1 MRYSLCKSKPDAA
14 NAVDIVDDA
23 VRYDNANAAYAAYIV
38 DDAER
43 DVNAVLRDVNAKN
56 AVQRDVKRDVKRDAV
71 YPSCYIFS
79 FPISSSG
86 RRMNQNNY
94 TTF

>member
-1 MRYSLCKSKPDAA
+1 MPDAANAAA

-23 VRYDNANAAYAAYIV
+23 VRYDNANAANATDIVGDAA
-38 DDAER
+38 
-43 DVNAVLRDVNAKN
+43 LRDA
-56 AVQRDVKRDVKRDAV
+56 KRDVV

-94 TTF
+94 TIF

>member
-1 MRYSLCKSKPDAA
+1 MPMIDVANAVADIADDAERYDAERYDNVA
-14 NAVDIVDDA
+14 NAVDIVDD
-23 VRYDNANAAYAAYIV
+23 VNAANAKNAAYA
-38 DDAER
+38 
-43 DVNAVLRDVNAKN
+43 
-56 AVQRDVKRDVKRDAV
+56 KRDAV

-94 TTF
+94 TIF

>member
-1 MRYSLCKSKPDAA
+1 MRYSLRMPKPDDANAAADIADDAERYDNANAVYAA
-14 NAVDIVDDA
+14 NAVDIVDDVKRA
-23 VRYDNANAAYAAYIV
+23 KR
-38 DDAER
+38 
-43 DVNAVLRDVNAKN
+43 VNAV
-56 AVQRDVKRDVKRDAV
+56 KRVKRDAV

-94 TTF
+94 TIF

>member
-1 MRYSLCKSKPDAA
+1 MPMIDVANAAADIADDAERYDDERYDNAANAA

-23 VRYDNANAAYAAYIV
+23 
-38 DDAER
+38 
-43 DVNAVLRDVNAKN
+43 NAKN
-56 AVQRDVKRDVKRDAV
+56 AVYAKRVQRAKRDAV

-94 TTF
+94 TIF

>member
-1 MRYSLCKSKPDAA
+1 MNPCYSLRMPMIDVANAVADIADDAERYDAERYDNVA
-14 NAVDIVDDA
+14 NAVDIVDD
-23 VRYDNANAAYAAYIV
+23 VNAANAKNAAYA
-38 DDAER
+38 
-43 DVNAVLRDVNAKN
+43 
-56 AVQRDVKRDVKRDAV
+56 KRDAV

-94 TTF
+94 TIF

>member
-1 MRYSLCKSKPDAA
+1 MPMIDAANAAADIADDAERYDAERYDNAA

-23 VRYDNANAAYAAYIV
+23 ANA
-38 DDAER
+38 
-43 DVNAVLRDVNAKN
+43 
-56 AVQRDVKRDVKRDAV
+56 KRDAV
-71 YPSCYIFS
+71 YLSCYIFS

-94 TTF
+94 KIF

>member
-1 MRYSLCKSKPDAA
+1 MNPCYSLRRSKPDAANAAANVAA

-23 VRYDNANAAYAAYIV
+23 ERYDNANVAYAAYAANIV
-38 DDAER
+38 DDAAKR
-43 DVNAVLRDVNAKN
+43 DA
-56 AVQRDVKRDVKRDAV
+56 KRDVV

-94 TTF
+94 TIF

>member
-1 MRYSLCKSKPDAA
+1 MPMIDADANAVKNADDAERYDAERYYNAANAA

-23 VRYDNANAAYAAYIV
+23 AY
-38 DDAER
+38 
-43 DVNAVLRDVNAKN
+43 AKN
-56 AVQRDVKRDVKRDAV
+56 AAV

-94 TTF
+94 TIF

>member
-1 MRYSLCKSKPDAA
+1 MPKPDVDANVANDAERYDNERHYDAANAANAA

-23 VRYDNANAAYAAYIV
+23 AKNAAYA
-38 DDAER
+38 
-43 DVNAVLRDVNAKN
+43 
-56 AVQRDVKRDVKRDAV
+56 KRDVV
-71 YPSCYIFS
+71 YPSCYIVS

-94 TTF
+94 TIF